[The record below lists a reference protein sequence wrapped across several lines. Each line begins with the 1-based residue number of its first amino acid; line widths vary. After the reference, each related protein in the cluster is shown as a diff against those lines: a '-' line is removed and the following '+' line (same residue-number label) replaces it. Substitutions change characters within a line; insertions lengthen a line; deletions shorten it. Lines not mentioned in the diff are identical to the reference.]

1 MAEPAD
7 IQGASPAPAR
17 RRWLRRA
24 VVLLCGTPLLGALV
38 QPPAPAEAAE
48 TGSVDVQLTTV
59 APAAPVKGD
68 TLTISGTVVNNGRET
83 ITAAHVGLRVGSAL
97 SDRTSIDEAADRTG
111 FRAGTDPGEVDQA
124 YSVKIASLPSK
135 VSQTFT
141 LTIPVNKLELGK
153 EGVYPLGVS
162 LSGETD
168 SRPYEQVLGIK
179 RTFLPWQ
186 PEPAAKRS
194 QLTYLW
200 PLISTTRLTAETGS
214 DEVQTP
220 VFLDDSLAD
229 ELRTGGRLERMVS
242 LGKELPITWVIDP
255 DLLYTVDAMTK
266 GYRYRTPDGRVVQGR
281 NKAVAEQWL
290 ASLEAAVQGKKVV
303 ALPFADPDI
312 ASLAHQG
319 KDVSGTLGQL
329 RPATDKAKQAV
340 ETVLHVTPSTDFSWP
355 VDGAI
360 DPSIVN
366 VATSAGAHHVLARSD
381 SLQETGALGYTPSA
395 ARPIGAGA
403 TAVVADAD
411 LSTAFEGDMLSAAN
425 STLAVQ
431 RFLAHSLALNLQKT
445 DSQRSFVVTPQRM
458 PTASQAQSMAE
469 ALRALQA
476 GRWTQPADLE
486 AAAAAKP
493 DAGVNTQVPGAGQ
506 YPDALRKTELPVA
519 AFEKMRTT
527 LNTLDH
533 FKAILTAPDRVE
545 IPFGN
550 TTNREMSTSW
560 RGRPQDAGHY
570 RNQVQQYLVGLT
582 EKVKVVPK
590 SDATLSGHSA
600 TIPVS
605 VQNSL
610 VQDVRGLVL
619 RVKSANP
626 TRLVFGKSGEAEQ
639 QVTVQ
644 GGHSQTVKFTANAT
658 ASGPVEVT
666 AQLFTENGV
675 PYGKERRFTVEA
687 TEITPTVMLV
697 IAGGVLLLVLAGV
710 KMYASRKRVAA
721 RAAAEEAAEPAG
733 DGGQPAADAAEP
745 AEGVQPADGM
755 QPSDGTPDTGAQST
769 GRSGAG
775 ETVDR

>member
-1 MAEPAD
+1 MAEAAD
-7 IQGASPAPAR
+7 NQGASPAPAR

-24 VVLLCGTPLLGALV
+24 IVLLAGTPVLAALIYS
-38 QPPAPAEAAE
+38 PAPRAEAAQA
-48 TGSVDVQLTTV
+48 SAVDVQLTSMT
-59 APAAPVKGD
+59 PSAPVKND
-68 TLTISGTVVNNGRET
+68 TLTIRGTVLNTGAET
-83 ITAAHVGLRVGSAL
+83 ITDAHVGLRVGPAL
-97 SDRTSIDEAADRTG
+97 ADRSSIDEAAERTG
-111 FRAGTDPGEVDQA
+111 FRAGTDPGEIDSA
-124 YSVKIASLPSK
+124 FAVKIASLPSK
-135 VSQTFT
+135 ISQEFT
-141 LTIPVNKLELGK
+141 LTIPVNKLELDK
-153 EGVYPLGVS
+153 DGVYQLGVS
-162 LSGETD
+162 LSGVTN
-168 SRPYEQVLGIK
+168 SRPSEQVMGIK

-186 PEPAAKRS
+186 PEAAAKRS
-194 QLTYLW
+194 QLTYAW
-200 PLISTTRLTAETGS
+200 PLISTTRVTAETGS
-214 DEVQTP
+214 DELQTP

-229 ELRTGGRLERMVS
+229 EIKPGGRLEQMVT
-242 LGKELPITWVIDP
+242 LGKDLPITWVIDP
-255 DLLYTVDAMTK
+255 DLLYAVDAMTK
-266 GYRYRTPDGRVVQGR
+266 GYRVRSPGGKPVQGK

-290 ASLEAAVQGKKVV
+290 SSLEAAVQGKKVV
-303 ALPFADPDI
+303 ALPFADPDL

-340 ETVLHVTPSTDFSWP
+340 ETVLHVPASTDFSWP

-366 VATSAGAHHVLARSD
+366 VATSAGAHNVLTRSD
-381 SLQETGALGYTPSA
+381 SLVESGALGYTPSA
-395 ARPIGAGA
+395 ARPIGAGT

-411 LSTAFEGDMLSAAN
+411 LSTAFEGDMLDAGT

-445 DSQRSFVVTPQRM
+445 DEPRSFVVAPQRM
-458 PTASQAQSMAE
+458 PSVSQVQSMAE
-469 ALRALQA
+469 AVRGLQA
-476 GRWTQPADLE
+476 GRWTQPGDLE

-493 DAGVNTQVPGAGQ
+493 DPGATTQVPGAGQ
-506 YPDALRKTELPVA
+506 YPESLRKQELPVS
-519 AFEKMRTT
+519 AFEKIRATQ
-527 LNTLDH
+527 NTLDR
-533 FKAILTAPDRVE
+533 FKVILAAPDRVE

-560 RGRPQDAGHY
+560 RGRPEEARLYRDQAQD
-570 RNQVQQYLVGLT
+570 YLIGLT
-582 EKVKVVPK
+582 EKVKVIPK

-610 VQDVRGLVL
+610 VQDVHDLVL

-626 TRLVFGKSGEAEQ
+626 TRLMFGKSGQAEQ

-644 GGHSQTVKFTANAT
+644 GDHTQTVKFTANAT

-666 AQLFTENGV
+666 AQLFTKDGV
-675 PYGKERRFTVEA
+675 PYGKERKFTVEA

-697 IAGGVLLLVLAGV
+697 IAGGVLLLVLAGI

-721 RAAAEEAAEPAG
+721 RAAAEEST
-733 DGGQPAADAAEP
+733 
-745 AEGVQPADGM
+745 
-755 QPSDGTPDTGAQST
+755 QPSDESPDTGAQST
-769 GRSGAG
+769 EGSGAS

>member
-1 MAEPAD
+1 MAEAAD
-7 IQGASPAPAR
+7 IQGAPPAPAR

-24 VVLLCGTPLLGALV
+24 VVLLAGTPVLAALV
-38 QPPAPAEAAE
+38 YSPAPQAAQAAEAGA
-48 TGSVDVQLTTV
+48 VDVQLTEM
-59 APAAPVKGD
+59 APTAPVKGD
-68 TLTISGTVVNNGRET
+68 TLTISGSVVNNGRET
-83 ITAAHVGLRVGSAL
+83 ITGAHVGLRVGPVL
-97 SDRTSIDEAADRTG
+97 GDRASIDEAAERAG
-111 FRAGTDPGEVDQA
+111 FRAGTDPGEIDQA
-124 YSVKIASLPSK
+124 YAVKIASLPSK
-135 VSQTFT
+135 VKQEFT
-141 LTIPVNKLELGK
+141 LTIPVNKLELDK
-153 EGVYPLGVS
+153 DGVYQLGVS
-162 LSGETD
+162 LSGETE

-186 PEPAAKRS
+186 PEAASKRS

-200 PLISTTRLTAETGS
+200 PLISTTHLTAETGS
-214 DEVQTP
+214 DELQTP
-220 VFLDDSLAD
+220 VFLDDSLAED
-229 ELRTGGRLERMVS
+229 LKSGGRLQQMVA
-242 LGKELPITWVIDP
+242 LGKDLPVTWVIDP

-266 GYRYRTPDGRVVQGR
+266 GYRFRTPDGRVVQGK

-290 ASLEAAVQGKKVV
+290 SSLEAAVQGKKIV

-340 ETVLHVTPSTDFSWP
+340 ETVLHVSPSTDFSWP
-355 VDGAI
+355 LDGAI

-366 VATSAGAHHVLARSD
+366 VATSAGAHNVLTRSD

-395 ARPIGAGA
+395 ARPIGAGT

-411 LSTAFEGDMLSAAN
+411 LSTAFDGDMLGAGNA
-425 STLAVQ
+425 TLAVQ
-431 RFLAHSLALNLQKT
+431 RFLAQSLALNLQKT

-458 PTASQAQSMAE
+458 PSSSQVQTMAA
-469 ALRALQA
+469 ALRGLQA

-486 AAAAAKP
+486 GAAAAKP
-493 DAGVNTQVPGAGQ
+493 DPGVNTQVPGAGQ
-506 YPDALRKTELPVA
+506 YPDALRKTELPVS
-519 AFEKMRTT
+519 AFEKIRTT
-527 LNTLDH
+527 QNTLDH
-533 FKAILTAPDRVE
+533 FKVILTAPDRVE

-560 RGRPQDAGHY
+560 RGHPEEARLY
-570 RNQVQQYLVGLT
+570 RDQVQEYLIGLT

-610 VQDVRGLVL
+610 VQDVHNLVL

-626 TRLVFGKSGEAEQ
+626 TRLVFGDSGQAEQ
-639 QVTVQ
+639 EVTVT

-666 AQLFTENGV
+666 AQLFTTDGV
-675 PYGKERRFTVEA
+675 PYGKQRKFTVEA

-697 IAGGVLLLVLAGV
+697 IAGGVLLLVLAGI

-721 RAAAEEAAEPAG
+721 RAAAEEST
-733 DGGQPAADAAEP
+733 
-745 AEGVQPADGM
+745 
-755 QPSDGTPDTGAQST
+755 QPSDETPDTGPQST
-769 GRSGAG
+769 GPSGTG

>member
-1 MAEPAD
+1 MAEAAD
-7 IQGASPAPAR
+7 IQGTSPAPAR
-17 RRWLRRA
+17 RRWLRRTIA
-24 VVLLCGTPLLGALV
+24 LLAGTPLLAALV
-38 QPPAPAEAAE
+38 HSPVPLARAAE
-48 TGSVDVQLTTV
+48 TSSVDVQLTGLSPT
-59 APAAPVKGD
+59 APVKGD

-83 ITAAHVGLRVGSAL
+83 INGAHVGLRVGPAL
-97 SDRTSIDEAADRTG
+97 GDRSSIDEAAERSG
-111 FRAGTDPGEVDQA
+111 FRAGTDPAEIDQA

-135 VSQTFT
+135 AGQDFT
-141 LTIPVNKLELGK
+141 LRVPVAKLELDK
-153 EGVYPLGVS
+153 DGVYQLGVS
-162 LSGETD
+162 VSGETD
-168 SRPYEQVLGIK
+168 SRPYEQVLGIR

-200 PLISTTRLTAETGS
+200 PLISSTHLTAETGS

-220 VFLDDSLAD
+220 VFLDDSLAA
-229 ELRTGGRLERMVS
+229 ELGTGGRLERMVS
-242 LGKELPITWVIDP
+242 LGRELPVTWVIDP

-266 GYRYRTPDGRVVQGR
+266 GYRYRTPDGRIVQGK

-290 ASLEAAVQGKKVV
+290 SSLEAAVQGKKVV

-355 VDGAI
+355 LEGAI
-360 DPSIVN
+360 DPAIVN
-366 VATSAGAHHVLARSD
+366 VATSAGAHNVLTRSD

-403 TAVVADAD
+403 TAVVADAE
-411 LSTAFEGDMLSAAN
+411 LSTAFEGDMLSAAS

-431 RFLAHSLALNLQKT
+431 QFLAHSLALNLQKT
-445 DSQRSFVVTPQRM
+445 DNQRSFVVTPQRM
-458 PTASQAQSMAE
+458 PSASQAQTMAE
-469 ALRALQA
+469 ALRGLQA
-476 GRWTQPADLE
+476 GRWTQPADLD

-506 YPDALRKTELPVA
+506 YPEALHKTELPVS
-519 AFEKMRTT
+519 AFEKIRTT
-527 LNTLDH
+527 QNTLDH
-533 FKAILTAPDRVE
+533 FKVILTAPDRVE

-560 RGRPQDAGHY
+560 RGRPEEARLY
-570 RNQVQQYLVGLT
+570 RDQVQDYLIGLT

-610 VQDVRGLVL
+610 VQDVHGLVL

-626 TRLVFGKSGEAEQ
+626 TRLMFGDSGQAEQ
-639 QVTVQ
+639 EVTVQ

-666 AQLFTENGV
+666 AQLFTKDGV

-697 IAGGVLLLVLAGV
+697 IAGGVLLLVLAGI

-721 RAAAEEAAEPAG
+721 RAAAGEST
-733 DGGQPAADAAEP
+733 
-745 AEGVQPADGM
+745 
-755 QPSDGTPDTGAQST
+755 QPSDGTPDTGPQST
-769 GRSGAG
+769 GPSGTG
-775 ETVDR
+775 ETVDH